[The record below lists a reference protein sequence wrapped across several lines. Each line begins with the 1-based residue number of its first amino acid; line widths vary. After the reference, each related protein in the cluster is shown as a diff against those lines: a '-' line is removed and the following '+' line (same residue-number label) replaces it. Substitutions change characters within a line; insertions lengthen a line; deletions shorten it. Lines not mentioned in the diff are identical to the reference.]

1 MHLDKFVFNGAGEH
15 RYFDPTGT
23 GSVKKEDFAAG
34 LAALVATAE
43 VPFSVSNNLFRAL
56 NNLFTP

>member
-1 MHLDKFVFNGAGEH
+1 MNIYWR

-23 GSVKKEDFAAG
+23 GSVKKEDFSAG

-43 VPFSVSNNLFRAL
+43 VRSLGR
-56 NNLFTP
+56 